1 MTYFM
6 KYKAIGFD
14 YGGVIMDN
22 LGSDF
27 NSAICKILD
36 IDLETYE
43 KIYFK
48 NNYLITTKGMDRKDF
63 WKKLLVEFKRIE
75 KEEEIFN
82 FLRTQPKKELNQE
95 MIELIKT
102 LRNNGYKIGM
112 LSNNSTKVN
121 EKIKKDGIDKFFD
134 VILISEDIGYMK
146 PDPKAFEL
154 FLEKLDVKSEEL
166 VFIDDTDINLSTV
179 ESIGF
184 TPILFKNIE
193 DLKRDF
199 IRLGVL

>member
-1 MTYFM
+1 V

-22 LGSDF
+22 SDF
-27 NSAICKILD
+27 NSAICKILEID
-36 IDLETYE
+36 IETYE
-43 KIYFK
+43 KIYFR
-48 NNYLITTKGMDRKDF
+48 NNYLITVKGMNQEDF
-63 WKKLLVEFKRIE
+63 WRKLLVEFKRIE
-75 KEEEIFN
+75 KEEEVFN
-82 FLRTQPKKELNQE
+82 FLRTRSKKELNQE

-102 LRNNGYKIGM
+102 LRKNGHKIGM

-146 PDPKAFEL
+146 PDPKVFEI

-166 VFIDDTDINLSTV
+166 VFIDDTDINLNTADNV
-179 ESIGF
+179 GF

-193 DLKRDF
+193 DLKNDL
-199 IRLGVL
+199 IKLNVL